1 MKLRISSQ
9 ATSPPEKEMDPEEST
24 TNVMS
29 NLGQPRS
36 KGALGSKSGSCS
48 EDKCPP

>member
-1 MKLRISSQ
+1 MSAQ

-29 NLGQPRS
+29 NFGQPRS
-36 KGALGSKSGSCS
+36 KGTLGWKSCSGS
-48 EDKCPP
+48 EDKCYLLLS